1 MPHLG
6 FDALAYGRSWAAA
19 WNAGD
24 IETVLAHFDDEVV
37 FTSPLAARVVAG
49 SGGIIRGKDA
59 LRRYWSAAVDRT
71 PRPEF
76 HLLSVCTG
84 VDSLVI
90 AFRNER
96 GEERAEVLRFRDGLV
111 IEGHGT
117 YAVTPAGGATG

>member
-1 MPHLG
+1 MAHLG
-6 FDALAYGRSWAAA
+6 FDALAYTRSWAAA

-24 IETVLAHFDDEVV
+24 IEAVLVHFDDDVV
-37 FTSPLAARVVAG
+37 FTSPLAAKVVAD

-76 HLLSVCTG
+76 HLLSVCAG
-84 VDSLVI
+84 IDSLVI
-90 AFRNER
+90 GFRNER

-117 YAVTPAGGATG
+117 YAVIAAADAR